1 MDPVLKKLT
10 LHNFQTHKS
19 YVLEFDK
26 KVTSIVGPSDLGKTA
41 LIRALYWVCFNDPS
55 GDEMIR
61 WGSGFSRVILELDNH
76 IIKRQRGKENFYTLD
91 DKVFKAFGNDVPPQV
106 TKVLNVGE
114 VNFQQ
119 QLDPHFW
126 FSSTPGQV
134 SRDLNQIV
142 NLGLLDR
149 SLGRIASRLRTA
161 RATVSVGESRL
172 AVARKTKADLAWAPA
187 FAAQALKLQQCER
200 KRIKL
205 LGSMVALQNDID
217 DIEESQK
224 LAEQAVPDMAKL
236 SAAKKNIE
244 VIVHSITDLDLAIY
258 EIQNSKAD
266 VLRLEAQLKTAE
278 EQLSKV
284 KVCPTCGQAVS
295 SQ

>member
-1 MDPVLKKLT
+1 
-10 LHNFQTHKS
+10 
-19 YVLEFDK
+19 
-26 KVTSIVGPSDLGKTA
+26 
-41 LIRALYWVCFNDPS
+41 
-55 GDEMIR
+55 
-61 WGSGFSRVILELDNH
+61 
-76 IIKRQRGKENFYTLD
+76 
-91 DKVFKAFGNDVPPQV
+91 
-106 TKVLNVGE
+106 
-114 VNFQQ
+114 
-119 QLDPHFW
+119 
-126 FSSTPGQV
+126 
-134 SRDLNQIV
+134 
-142 NLGLLDR
+142 
-149 SLGRIASRLRTA
+149 
-161 RATVSVGESRL
+161 
-172 AVARKTKADLAWAPA
+172 
-187 FAAQALKLQQCER
+187 
-200 KRIKL
+200 
-205 LGSMVALQNDID
+205 MVALQNDID